1 MDEGYEQTVHRK
13 EIQIA
18 NKHMNQGNANSN
30 KKLLAID
37 WINLKKHKLK

>member
-1 MDEGYEQTVHRK
+1 MDEGYKQTVHRK

-30 KKLLAID
+30 KKLLAIPLG
-37 WINLKKHKLK
+37 NTN